1 MRDLTIYCFSLRQ
14 NYYIPCFMKL
24 AINTTLKRILNYRE
38 SPSEKNSDQFSPLQ
52 KCIKRGKMLNF
63 DNS

>member
-1 MRDLTIYCFSLRQ
+1 
-14 NYYIPCFMKL
+14 MKL